1 MRRVMGLAVWAAVG
15 GLLMGC
21 DEAKVNSA
29 TQEPAAAKS
38 GVVEGKEAL
47 AEAPAPTE
55 ARPLRPMKEP
65 LFGDVKLG
73 FDHHVFM
80 DNEGKIAEVEQRMLM
95 LESAGMPLLEALS
108 TLEGNLVAAGFVKRH
123 AQDVQGSLIR
133 DYHRNGDLSKTGGQ
147 VININAGA
155 YDEEQDG
162 RTGTFNLTLK
172 HNVGK

>member
-21 DEAKVNSA
+21 DQPKANSA

-55 ARPLRPMKEP
+55 ASPLKPMKEP
-65 LFGDVKLG
+65 LFGDVELG
-73 FDHHVFM
+73 FDHNVFM
-80 DNEGKIAEVEQRMLM
+80 DNELKIAEVEQRTLM
-95 LESAGMPLLEALS
+95 LESAGMPLPEALS
-108 TLEGNLVAAGFVKRH
+108 TLEGNLVAAGFVKRD

-133 DYHRNGDLSKTGGQ
+133 GYQRNGDLSKKGGQ
-147 VININAGA
+147 VINIHAGA
-155 YDEEQDG
+155 YDKEQDG
-162 RTGTFNLTLK
+162 RTGTFNITLK

>member
-47 AEAPAPTE
+47 AEA
-55 ARPLRPMKEP
+55 RPLRPMKEP

-80 DNEGKIAEVEQRMLM
+80 DNELKIAEVEQRMLM
-95 LESAGMPLLEALS
+95 LESAGMPLPEALS